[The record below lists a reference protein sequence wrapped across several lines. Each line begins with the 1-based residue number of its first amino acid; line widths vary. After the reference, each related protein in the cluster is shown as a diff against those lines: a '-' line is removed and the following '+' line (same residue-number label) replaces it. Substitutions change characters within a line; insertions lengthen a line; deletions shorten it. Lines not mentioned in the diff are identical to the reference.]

1 MSSAAGKHTPDKP
14 KTSDS
19 ISDKSAAFLLFATAA
34 STTWRMF
41 VPTLGGTLI
50 GLWLDAQLNTT
61 PWIGI
66 GGLAF
71 GIVVT
76 AVLIKQQYKQ
86 VDK

>member
-1 MSSAAGKHTPDKP
+1 MSAAAAKKRDDKLKPPEKSSAAL
-14 KTSDS
+14 
-19 ISDKSAAFLLFATAA
+19 ILFATAA

-41 VPTLGGTLI
+41 VPTLGGTFI
-50 GLWLDAQLNTT
+50 GLWLDSVYKTE
-61 PWIGI
+61 PWCSI
-66 GGLAF
+66 GGLAI